1 MKIWRRWK
9 LSLHSTEAEQ
19 GLQSSC
25 RQVLAQPRTPGCPIS
40 PLPCPPP
47 LSSLS
52 LLGAAGAGIPPG
64 AVQAVCIAVS
74 GAWGA
79 VPELGRAQG
88 LPGFPPSRA

>member
-9 LSLHSTEAEQ
+9 FSLHSTEAEQ

-25 RQVLAQPRTPGCPIS
+25 RRRVLAQPRTPGCPVS

-52 LLGAAGAGIPPG
+52 LLGSAGAGIPG
-64 AVQAVCIAVS
+64 AV
-74 GAWGA
+74 
-79 VPELGRAQG
+79 
-88 LPGFPPSRA
+88 